1 MSLPAGGFITTRD
14 GKRCTAV
21 PKTTSSST
29 TSSESATKTDSSD
42 DNDNDNDNDNNSDDV
57 ASTTVN
63 PAANVVLGSSTTIQ
77 DALATTTVDAPETTD
92 AVVDATSDTEVL
104 PTSTPVTEI
113 DSTTG
118 IDPAAV
124 AAQFGATTS
133 TPTPTLT
140 PTETAQPEAV
150 QPDPESVTDQPIIV
164 SDTTSDAPTVPIPT
178 TPPPADSA
186 ESDLA
191 FPSDSSTPSSTDN
204 EQLIAVV
211 PVPTKTPS
219 TTGAT
224 SAAESA
230 TLQGPGPSGK
240 VAVGQVVGGVIG
252 GISFIALIG
261 CLWLYFM
268 RRRRRRDT
276 FLTPLWVQSEKGP
289 PTTYYEIDNASVG
302 PTSLGSKWK
311 AKASSRYHG
320 VLGGFTAL
328 STKMGHKPSPSVNLN
343 RGNSQFLAPS
353 THSSHSRSSSSF
365 SHPGKSIARKLWWR
379 LAAVLTSSSFSH
391 PGTLSRRERA
401 REWWDRLTAD
411 AVFNWALSRPT
422 KPTTAEPPSHF
433 TRSRSASPSA
443 RAPSQ
448 DLTQYLASKDR
459 EMRDAGLQPDHRR
472 SISLP
477 PPTRTREDLGDGS
490 LGIDFSDRGNPFSD
504 PAPQPAATTT
514 ATRTLAANPFADPVP
529 LAVVSLDNDEAFGY
543 LKRVIVTPAVYPRLP
558 QPSVGTTY
566 VADVRRSRGQS
577 FSTPRRASV
586 RVSRERSRDRDTM
599 LSSITTN
606 TRRGKG
612 RSDPFDLERPEL
624 LRAQP
629 NRMSALSD
637 VEELPSS
644 AGSS

>member
-29 TSSESATKTDSSD
+29 TSSKSATKTDSSD
-42 DNDNDNDNDNNSDDV
+42 DNDNDNEDDNNSDDV

-77 DALATTTVDAPETTD
+77 DAPATTTVDAPETTD
-92 AVVDATSDTEVL
+92 AVVDATSDAEVL
-104 PTSTPVTEI
+104 STSTPVTEV

-124 AAQFGATTS
+124 AAQFGATTP

-150 QPDPESVTDQPIIV
+150 QPDSESVTDQPIIV
-164 SDTTSDAPTVPIPT
+164 SHTTSDAPTVPIPT
-178 TPPPADSA
+178 TPPAADSA

-211 PVPTKTPS
+211 PVPTNTPS

-276 FLTPLWVQSEKGP
+276 LLTPLWVQSEKGP

-328 STKMGHKPSPSVNLN
+328 STKMGHKPSPS
-343 RGNSQFLAPS
+343 
-353 THSSHSRSSSSF
+353 
-365 SHPGKSIARKLWWR
+365 
-379 LAAVLTSSSFSH
+379 
-391 PGTLSRRERA
+391 
-401 REWWDRLTAD
+401 
-411 AVFNWALSRPT
+411 
-422 KPTTAEPPSHF
+422 
-433 TRSRSASPSA
+433 
-443 RAPSQ
+443 
-448 DLTQYLASKDR
+448 
-459 EMRDAGLQPDHRR
+459 
-472 SISLP
+472 
-477 PPTRTREDLGDGS
+477 
-490 LGIDFSDRGNPFSD
+490 
-504 PAPQPAATTT
+504 
-514 ATRTLAANPFADPVP
+514 
-529 LAVVSLDNDEAFGY
+529 
-543 LKRVIVTPAVYPRLP
+543 
-558 QPSVGTTY
+558 
-566 VADVRRSRGQS
+566 
-577 FSTPRRASV
+577 
-586 RVSRERSRDRDTM
+586 
-599 LSSITTN
+599 
-606 TRRGKG
+606 
-612 RSDPFDLERPEL
+612 
-624 LRAQP
+624 
-629 NRMSALSD
+629 
-637 VEELPSS
+637 
-644 AGSS
+644 